1 MAAELEKRKLIKAQ
15 EFGYDSTWSEVEQIL
30 DEQYKSQYIRPC
42 MLQNR
47 SFNQFKK
54 INLYKK
60 IQVRY
65 GVIGLLIIHN
75 MLSDPNISDHLVQD
89 GMEMKFCLEQ
99 LEEDKVMQ
107 AFNIMLHNILICFR
121 SFMNFQ
127 DCDVKSENNEY
138 WLSQGSKK
146 LAKST

>member
-1 MAAELEKRKLIKAQ
+1 MDPLFSDFELSSRNSVRRNQNEDAVRRREQNVFKRRDIQHRHLMAAELEKRKLIKAQ

-60 IQVRY
+60 IQMRY

-75 MLSDPNISDHLVQD
+75 MLSDP
-89 GMEMKFCLEQ
+89 
-99 LEEDKVMQ
+99 
-107 AFNIMLHNILICFR
+107 
-121 SFMNFQ
+121 
-127 DCDVKSENNEY
+127 
-138 WLSQGSKK
+138 
-146 LAKST
+146 